1 MLFHQKN
8 LFLRVILHTAVQL
21 ATYLINWKPTS
32 WWLQSTII
40 KVLQKDILE
49 GIKLKVNY
57 RWIMYKLITYNKRL
71 NNTLAR
77 SFRNSQ
83 LPMLRTMRF
92 VVNIPVQWLMWLTT
106 FDHRPWP
113 GAKRLFL
120 CYLFG
125 WKYQ

>member
-21 ATYLINWKPTS
+21 TTYLINWKPTS

-57 RWIMYKLITYNKRL
+57 QWIMYKLITYNKRL

-77 SFRNSQ
+77 SLGIHNCQ
-83 LPMLRTMRF
+83 CLEL
-92 VVNIPVQWLMWLTT
+92 
-106 FDHRPWP
+106 
-113 GAKRLFL
+113 
-120 CYLFG
+120 
-125 WKYQ
+125 